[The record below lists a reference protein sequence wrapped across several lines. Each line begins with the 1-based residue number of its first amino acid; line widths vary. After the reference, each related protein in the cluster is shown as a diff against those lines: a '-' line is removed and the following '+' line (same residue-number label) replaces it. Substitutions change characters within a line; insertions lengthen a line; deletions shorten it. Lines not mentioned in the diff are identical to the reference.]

1 MIHLQKCKA
10 FLVSNILMDRISK
23 TTKVTKIIGVNNKN
37 LPKL

>member
-1 MIHLQKCKA
+1 
-10 FLVSNILMDRISK
+10 MDRISK